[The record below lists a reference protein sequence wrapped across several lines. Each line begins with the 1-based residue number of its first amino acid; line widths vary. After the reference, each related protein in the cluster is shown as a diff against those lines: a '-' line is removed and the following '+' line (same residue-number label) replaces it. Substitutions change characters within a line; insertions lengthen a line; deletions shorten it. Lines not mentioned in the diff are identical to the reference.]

1 MGKGIRFIG
10 IILLGL
16 YLGMYFKNAKSAK
29 MPVIEWHLETFND
42 IQFQSP
48 FKLEVDPN
56 MPEIPAEVQVMVK
69 EFKQVRALQSGEV
82 TMNVVKTVYEDKVKV
97 SLDGAATG
105 SINAMA
111 LELGDKTPVPNFEEI
126 KGKSYEGYIGIYNTT
141 VENKKI
147 LIRAAYI
154 VKGQNLYMVIIMFPE
169 ESFSEDQAYKILDSI
184 EFKTLATS
192 GAK

>member
-16 YLGMYFKNAKSAK
+16 YLGMYFKNAQSAK
-29 MPVIEWHLETFND
+29 SPVIEWHAETFGD

-48 FKLEVDPN
+48 FKLELDPD
-56 MPEIPAEVQVMVK
+56 MPEVPAEVQVMVK
-69 EFKQVRALQSGEV
+69 EFKQVRAMQSGEV

-111 LELGDKTPVPNFEEI
+111 KQLGDQTPVPNFEPI
-126 KGKSYEGYIGIYNTT
+126 KGKSYDGYIAIYNTT
-141 VENKKI
+141 VEKQKT

-154 VKGQNLYMVIIMFPE
+154 VKGQTLYMVIIVFPE
-169 ESFSEDQAYKILDSI
+169 GNFSEKEAYQILDSI
-184 EFKTLATS
+184 EFVVK
-192 GAK
+192 

>member
-10 IILLGL
+10 IILIGL
-16 YLGMYFKNAKSAK
+16 YLGMYFKDVQSAK
-29 MPVIEWHLETFND
+29 LPVIEWHTENFND

-48 FKLEVDPN
+48 FKFELDPG
-56 MPEIPAEVQVMVK
+56 MPAVPAEVQVLVK

-97 SLDGAATG
+97 SLEGAATG

-111 LELGDKTPVPNFEEI
+111 KELGDQTPVPNFEPI
-126 KGKSYEGYIGIYNTT
+126 KGKSYEGYIGIYSTT

-169 ESFSEDQAYKILDSI
+169 GSFSEDQAYKILDSI
-184 EFKTLATS
+184 KFKN
-192 GAK
+192 

>member
-56 MPEIPAEVQVMVK
+56 MPEIPAEVQAMVK

-184 EFKTLATS
+184 EFKT
-192 GAK
+192 